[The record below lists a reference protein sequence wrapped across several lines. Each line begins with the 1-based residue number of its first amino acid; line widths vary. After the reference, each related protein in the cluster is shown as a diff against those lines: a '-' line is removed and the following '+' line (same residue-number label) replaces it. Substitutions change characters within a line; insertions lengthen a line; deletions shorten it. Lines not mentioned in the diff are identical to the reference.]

1 MLGKQDVWSEFIF
14 FLIFKG
20 VSNIGKYT
28 HLKKNKDK
36 KNLFIT
42 ILTFHMYKNSTFS
55 AGSLKTL
62 IALSTRGISNILIN
76 LNTISERYQ

>member
-36 KNLFIT
+36 KKS
-42 ILTFHMYKNSTFS
+42 FHYYF
-55 AGSLKTL
+55 
-62 IALSTRGISNILIN
+62 NIP
-76 LNTISERYQ
+76 YV